1 MNLFEAKHILQSVGY
16 TVNKDHSDQICAIL
30 ESISRKV
37 SRKSF
42 LNEMSDR
49 GNARF
54 NKVEGGKGKGNKSDI
69 MYMAGAVE
77 DACSSI
83 DSAGS
88 NYKTGKRTSVPDISR
103 FTELFNDFRTA
114 VDTAIE
120 NDEDVDPLIQ
130 DTYDK
135 MMNDG
140 FYSAVLNNDVY
151 EIKKQDKGNGAG
163 EKGNLRAA
171 MSNGDIKRALETIKN
186 RIRSGKAKGWGDIA
200 KNNVISDLNALL
212 EMPGAEEYEAQINKC
227 IELASDQATGNIKHR
242 AADTYT
248 AIYDENVKL
257 GVLKALLV
265 KAGVKEAPIVDEENM
280 SITFSASPTVAAKA
294 TEILSS
300 RFGMEVV
307 KNERQSAAAAAKETK
322 TIIVD
327 DPEIAEV
334 GLDDDEFAGKYTF
347 GEDGEITLTGT
358 AKQIAKMIAAIEGV
372 GGEIIG

>member
-16 TVNKDHSDQICAIL
+16 TVNKDYAGEACAIL
-30 ESISRKV
+30 ESAVRKL
-37 SRKSF
+37 SKSGM
-42 LNEMSDR
+42 LSEMSK
-49 GNARF
+49 ARAD
-54 NKVEGGKGKGNKSDI
+54 KAETPEAKRLEQD
-69 MYMAGAVE
+69 MA
-77 DACSSI
+77 SI
-83 DSAGS
+83 DSKKSNYENGKAKSAEMANAGS
-88 NYKTGKRTSVPDISR
+88 YIADYE
-103 FTELFNDFRTA
+103 ELK
-114 VDTAIE
+114 AIE
-120 NDEDVDPLIQ
+120 DTLSARDAETLRIFED
-130 DTYDK
+130 
-135 MMNDG
+135 DG
-140 FYSAVLNNDVY
+140 YLAACENNDATLV
-151 EIKKQDKGNGAG
+151 KKTDKGNGAG
-163 EKGNLRAA
+163 EGGNFAA
-171 MSNGDIKRALETIKN
+171 ALANGDVKRALTVIMN
-186 RIRSGKAKGWGDIA
+186 RIRSGFASDDAKERCLAALDQIA
-200 KNNVISDLNALL
+200 
-212 EMPGAEEYEAQINKC
+212 EMDGAEVVMDK
-227 IELASDQATGNIKHR
+227 IESAREKLGALELGARARR

-280 SITFSASPTVAAKA
+280 SITFAASPTVAAKA
-294 TEILSS
+294 TEILAS
-300 RFGMEVV
+300 RFGMEVT

>member
-37 SRKSF
+37 SRTDMLS
-42 LNEMSDR
+42 EMSA
-49 GNARF
+49 ARAA
-54 NKVEGGKGKGNKSDI
+54 KAETKQAKRLEQD
-69 MYMAGAVE
+69 M
-77 DACSSI
+77 SSI
-83 DSAGS
+83 DSKKSNYLNGNATSPQMTNAGS
-88 NYKTGKRTSVPDISR
+88 YIADYEALK
-103 FTELFNDFRTA
+103 
-114 VDTAIE
+114 AIE
-120 NDEDVDPLIQ
+120 DTLSARDAETLRIFVDDKYLEACEENDATLV
-130 DTYDK
+130 
-135 MMNDG
+135 
-140 FYSAVLNNDVY
+140 
-151 EIKKQDKGNGAG
+151 KKTDKGHGAG
-163 EKGNLRAA
+163 EKGNLRTA
-171 MSNGDIKRALETIKN
+171 MEAGNIKRALETIKN
-186 RIRSGKAKGWGDIA
+186 RIRSGKAKGWGEAA
-200 KNNVISDLNALL
+200 KNSVINDLNALL
-212 EMPGAEEYEAQINKC
+212 GMPGAEEFEDQINTC
-227 IELASDQATGNIKHR
+227 LELADGQATGGVKR
-242 AADTYT
+242 RDADTYT
-248 AIYDENVKL
+248 AFYDENVKV
-257 GVLKALLV
+257 GVLKALLI

-294 TEILSS
+294 TEILAS
-300 RFGMEVV
+300 RYGMEVT